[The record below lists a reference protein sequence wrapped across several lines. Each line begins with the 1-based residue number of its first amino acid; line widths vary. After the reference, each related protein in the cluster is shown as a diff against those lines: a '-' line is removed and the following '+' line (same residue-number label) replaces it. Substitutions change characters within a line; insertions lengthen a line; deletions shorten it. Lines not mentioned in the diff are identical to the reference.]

1 MTDFRALCVELLDAL
16 QGYVEY
22 APVLDEGVEDERR
35 LVIKARTALAQPEPV
50 EPTDEEIMDLM
61 PRQMHDDLAAA
72 ARGMAGQ
79 AGTDNRNVT
88 GMMRIILNRH
98 AVDYTRI
105 VLAKWGCQ

>member
-1 MTDFRALCVELLDAL
+1 MTDFRALCQELLDEIPHESPL
-16 QGYVEY
+16 TC
-22 APVLDEGVEDERR
+22 L
-35 LVIKARTALAQPEPV
+35 ARAALAQPEPV

>member
-1 MTDFRALCVELLDAL
+1 MTDFRALCFELSEAL
-16 QGYVEY
+16 CGYT
-22 APVLDEGVEDERR
+22 LSQDDCL
-35 LVIKARTALAQPEPV
+35 LVAKARAALAQPEPV

-72 ARGMAGQ
+72 ARGMAGE